1 MVAIRPAIEEVRAV
15 EMSQIKYVLASAK
28 TLNFT
33 KAAANCNVSQ
43 PALTKAIKTLEAQL
57 GAPLFHREGKRVLLS
72 EFGQSMLPHLRHIIA
87 EADAAQMLADNF
99 KLLNEVPVRLGVMST
114 VGHVRLSRFL
124 AKYQKDY
131 DGVEVAVSEDS
142 VAELKTKLEEGD
154 LDLAILNPLDGL
166 GDGFNV
172 TELYN
177 ERYIVIIPPD
187 HALADLNAIKL
198 SDLSGQPYVDR
209 LACEMR
215 EMVMGVCRD
224 MGVELYARFRSER
237 EDWVQAMVL
246 ARIGFAFMPEYSVT
260 LPELLQRP
268 LIEPSLSRTISMI
281 NVSGRPFSPAV
292 SAFVRSAQSFGWPG

>member
-1 MVAIRPAIEEVRAV
+1 MMINTAAMMEVRAM
-15 EMSQIKYVLASAK
+15 EMSQIKYVLASAE

-43 PALTKAIKTLEAQL
+43 PALTKAIKTLEEQL
-57 GAPLFHREGKRVLLS
+57 GAPLFHREGKRILLND
-72 EFGQSMLPHLRHIIA
+72 FGRSMLPHFQQIIT
-87 EADAAQMLADNF
+87 ETDAAQTLAENI
-99 KLLNEVPVRLGVMST
+99 KLLNEVPVRVGVMST

-131 DGVEVAVSEDS
+131 SGVEVSVSEAS
-142 VAELKTKLEEGD
+142 LSELKSKLENGN
-154 LDLAILNPLDGL
+154 LDLAILNPLDDL
-166 GDGFNV
+166 GEGFNV
-172 TELYN
+172 TELYK

-187 HALADLNAIKL
+187 HALADRNTIKL
-198 SDLSGQPYVDR
+198 ADLSGQPYVDR

-215 EMVMGVCRD
+215 EMVMGVCQE

-268 LIEPSLSRTISMI
+268 LIEPSLSRTISII

-292 SAFVRSAQSFGWPG
+292 AAFMRSAQSFGWPG